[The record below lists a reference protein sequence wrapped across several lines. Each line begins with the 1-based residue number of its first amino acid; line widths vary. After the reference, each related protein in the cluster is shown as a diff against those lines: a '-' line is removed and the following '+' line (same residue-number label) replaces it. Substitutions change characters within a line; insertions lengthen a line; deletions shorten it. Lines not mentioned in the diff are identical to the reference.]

1 MPNARQHSHRGD
13 VESAERKFLCV
24 LGVSAVS
31 PSCLVPACPDWVLNR
46 LNGRPDNLKVG
57 GIDADTMD
65 DAGSFFYVRSF
76 GEERFRGVFNGSKAS
91 RSCPDR

>member
-31 PSCLVPACPDWVLNR
+31 PSCLVPACPDRVLNR
-46 LNGRPDNLKVG
+46 LNGR
-57 GIDADTMD
+57 A
-65 DAGSFFYVRSF
+65 
-76 GEERFRGVFNGSKAS
+76 
-91 RSCPDR
+91 